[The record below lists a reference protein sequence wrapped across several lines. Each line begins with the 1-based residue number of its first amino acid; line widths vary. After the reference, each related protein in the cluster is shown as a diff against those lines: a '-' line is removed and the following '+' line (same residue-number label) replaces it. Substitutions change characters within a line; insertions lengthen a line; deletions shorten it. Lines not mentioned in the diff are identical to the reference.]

1 MEVRSY
7 NLLLDLD
14 FQKLKFDGNLT
25 IQLESEGNVT
35 LDSVGLE
42 ILKVSSGGRP
52 VAHKLVGEEL
62 HVQTGPFSGKLEI
75 HYRGAVS
82 EKLTGLYKAPYPG
95 GYVFS
100 TQFEAA
106 SARKL
111 LPCFDRPDC
120 KAEFELTVKTDNDL
134 KVISNMPEE
143 SVKAEGAKKI
153 VTFQT
158 TPRMST
164 YLLYLGV
171 GKFDEVEDKP
181 SKIIIATTPGNVGKA
196 KFALDVAKESLRFY
210 KTYFGSPYQ
219 LPKLHLIGVPEFAEG
234 AMENWGAI
242 TFREA
247 YIFVDENTSIRY
259 KKVVAEDVAHE
270 VAHQWFGN
278 LVTMKWWDDL
288 WLNESFATFMSYKVV
303 ESMFPQWHVWEDF
316 LRTDTSVGMSRDSL
330 QSTHPIEV
338 KINNPKEID
347 QYFDQISYSKGANII
362 RMIEAFTGTE
372 NFMQGIQSYLKQN
385 MFSNATGN
393 ELWSQLEK
401 VSGSDVRRIMSEWIR
416 KPGFPVVSVS
426 LKAGKLTLKQER
438 FLLSGAR
445 EKGVWPVP
453 VTMKINGTTQRLL
466 LDKEEQRADTPHP
479 LKSLKINVDQTGFYR
494 VSYDGVMDLV
504 WNSQLTPVDRWG
516 LISDAFAFTIASR
529 LSFQD
534 YITLLAKYNTESEYL
549 PAYEASDQLSFF
561 YTIMPNIAEVSSR
574 FHRSQLEIL
583 KTKTD
588 ENSTLLRGAFMSRLA
603 MVDQDYAK
611 DLARRFSE
619 YDKVEPDMRQGVAV
633 AYARSTSDFDG
644 LVKKYKQ
651 SKGDEEKV
659 RFLVA
664 LTSFRDPALVS
675 RALELATKGEVKKQD
690 VPSIVSA
697 STGNPDGRT
706 AVWPWVKSN
715 LDWLNKLFEGS
726 GNVSRLMQ
734 SIIPYVGI
742 GRRTEV
748 EKFFTAN
755 RPPEL
760 VKGIEAGLEKLS
772 IYDQF
777 VQRAGA
783 SPGKM
788 IPVMRDPTDR

>member
-1 MEVRSY
+1 VGVLEVKSY
-7 NLLLDLD
+7 NLFLDLD
-14 FQKLKFDGNLT
+14 FKKLKFDGSLA
-25 IQLESEGNVT
+25 ILLESEGDVT
-35 LDSVGLE
+35 LDSTGLE
-42 ILKVSSGGRP
+42 ILKVSSNGKP
-52 VAHKLVGEEL
+52 LAHKLVGEEL
-62 HVQTGPFSGKLEI
+62 RVQTGPFSRNLEI
-75 HYRGAVS
+75 QYRGAVS

-111 LPCFDRPDC
+111 LPCFDRPEC
-120 KAEFELTVKTDNDL
+120 KAEFALTVKTDSDL

-143 SVKAEGAKKI
+143 FVKAEGAKKI
-153 VTFQT
+153 VTFQK

-171 GKFDEVEDKP
+171 GRFDEVEDKP
-181 SKIIIATTPGNVGKA
+181 SKIIIATTPGNTPKA

-210 KTYFGSPYQ
+210 KSYFGSPYQ

-247 YIFVDENTSIRY
+247 YILVDENTSVRY
-259 KKVVAEDVAHE
+259 KKVVAEVVAHE

-288 WLNESFATFMSYKVV
+288 WLNESFATFMSYKLV
-303 ESMFPQWHVWEDF
+303 ESMFPQWHVWDDF
-316 LRTDTSVGMSRDSL
+316 LRTDTSIGMARDSL

-338 KINNPKEID
+338 KINDPKEID

-362 RMIEAFTGTE
+362 RMIEAFTGVE
-372 NFMQGIQSYLKQN
+372 GFRRGIQSYLKKN
-385 MFSNATGN
+385 IFSNATGN

-401 VSGSDVRRIMSEWIR
+401 ASGSDVRRIMSEWIR
-416 KPGFPVVSVS
+416 KPGFPVISVS
-426 LKAGKLTLKQER
+426 LKAGKVTLSQER

-453 VTMKINGTTQRLL
+453 VTMKINGKTQRLL
-466 LDKEEQRADTPHP
+466 LDKEEQQVDTPHS
-479 LKSLKINVDQTGFYR
+479 LKSLKLNVDQTGFYR
-494 VSYDGVMDLV
+494 VDYDGVMDLV
-504 WNSQLTPVDRWG
+504 WNSQLIPVDRWG
-516 LISDAFAFTIASR
+516 LISDAFAFTIAGR
-529 LSFQD
+529 LPFQD
-534 YITLLAKYNTESEYL
+534 YIALLAKYDKERENL
-549 PAYEASDQLSFF
+549 PAYEASDQLSIFNSLV
-561 YTIMPNIAEVSSR
+561 PSIAEVSSR

-583 KTKTD
+583 KNKTD
-588 ENSTLLRGAFMSRLA
+588 ENSTLLRGVFMSRLA
-603 MVDQDYAK
+603 MVDQDYAN

-619 YDKVEPDMRQGVAV
+619 YSKVEPDQRQAVAV
-633 AYARSTSDFDG
+633 AYARSSSDFDG
-644 LVKKYKQ
+644 LVQKYKQ

-664 LTSFRDPALVS
+664 LTSFREPALVQ
-675 RALELATKGEVKKQD
+675 RALGLATGGEVKKQD

-697 STGNPDGRT
+697 STNNPDGRT
-706 AVWPWVKSN
+706 AVWPWVKTN

-734 SIIPYVGI
+734 SIIPYVGV

-748 EKFFTAN
+748 EKFFAES

-760 VKGIEAGLEKLS
+760 VKGIEVGLEKLA

-777 VQRAGA
+777 VHRAGA
-783 SPGKM
+783 H
-788 IPVMRDPTDR
+788 RAR